1 MKPAVEPIKDGLV
14 AHLHRID
21 ELTRDLG
28 GEIAALQRIEAAL
41 KDCHD
46 RLDRQGGLIVM
57 ETQLVEA
64 LIKKDASPPKSPAN
78 VARLPSADLA
88 DRIGE
93 DLEKLVALPKP

>member
-1 MKPAVEPIKDGLV
+1 MKPAEPIKNGL
-14 AHLHRID
+14 ATHLHRID
-21 ELTRDLG
+21 EMIRDLG

-64 LIKKDASPPKSPAN
+64 LIKKDAKPAPAT
-78 VARLPSADLA
+78 VTRLPSDALA

>member
-1 MKPAVEPIKDGLV
+1 MKPVEPIKAGLV
-14 AHLHRID
+14 THLRRID
-21 ELTRDLG
+21 DLTRDLG
-28 GEIAALQRIEAAL
+28 SEIAALQRIEAAL

-57 ETQLVEA
+57 EVQLVEA
-64 LIKKDASPPKSPAN
+64 LIKKDAKPAAT
-78 VARLPSADLA
+78 VTKLPSSDLA